1 MFPRPLL
8 WVGSAR
14 EDLRA
19 FPAIARSAAGRALG
33 LLQDGRPPSDYRSM
47 PSIGAGVWEIRVNT
61 GGAFRVF
68 YVAKFAE
75 GIYVLHAFE
84 KKSRKTSR
92 NDLAIGKSRYREVL
106 RSRGE
111 W

>member
-1 MFPRPLL
+1 
-8 WVGSAR
+8 
-14 EDLRA
+14 
-19 FPAIARSAAGRALG
+19 
-33 LLQDGRPPSDYRSM
+33 M
-47 PSIGAGVWEIRVNT
+47 PSIGAGVWKIRVSA
-61 GGAFRVF
+61 GGAFRVL
-68 YVAKFAE
+68 YVTKFAE
-75 GIYVLHAFE
+75 GVYVLHAFE